1 MCTPVPD
8 INKKV
13 SFMGINCQVHSFG
26 FLLSQSQIL
35 VLLEFYSIPAST
47 LSQTMPSFFST
58 QQLGLLEAFNA
69 VLQIIRALS

>member
-1 MCTPVPD
+1 MCTLVPD

-13 SFMGINCQVHSFG
+13 SFMGINWQVHSFG
-26 FLLSQSQIL
+26 FLLFQSQIL

-47 LSQTMPSFFST
+47 LGQTMPRFFST

>member
-1 MCTPVPD
+1 MCTPVLD

-13 SFMGINCQVHSFG
+13 SFMSINLQVHSFG

-35 VLLEFYSIPAST
+35 VLLGFYSIPAST
-47 LSQTMPSFFST
+47 LSQTMPRFFST